1 MLYWHLR
8 LLVRWVFKV
17 APPQIVAALKKM
29 GFAAIE
35 EVAVGADMT
44 ALHETK
50 EFMEKVPARQKIYD

>member
-1 MLYWHLR
+1 
-8 LLVRWVFKV
+8 
-17 APPQIVAALKKM
+17 M

-50 EFMEKVPARQKIYD
+50 EFMEKVPARQKYMTNSCCPAFCCTDTKTFAK

>member
-8 LLVRWVFKV
+8 LIGQMGFKV
-17 APPQIVAALKKM
+17 TPPQIVAALKKM

-50 EFMEKVPARQKIYD
+50 EFMEKVRHAKNI